1 METLLQVDSLRVH
14 FHNAAPS
21 RYAVDSVSFSMEPGE
36 ILGLVGESGSGKT
49 VTAMCISGLLPRQRA
64 AVQGSIHL
72 AGREILRCTE
82 QELRQIQGQ
91 DLAVV
96 FQEPMT
102 RMNPVMQ
109 VGKQVEESLRVHAK
123 LSPAQ
128 RKERALESLAQV
140 ELPNPSEI
148 YRKYPH
154 QLSGGQ
160 LQRIMI
166 AAAIVSRP
174 KLLLADEPTTALD
187 VTVQAQILA
196 LLKKINRESG
206 MGILFISH
214 DLHVVRKLCTRVAVM
229 DQGRRWSWR
238 RWMPS
243 IRGRPIPTRKNSS
256 LPSPTGRAI
265 DGKERPM
272 ERRALLEVKHL
283 NSFYEEGNGILSA
296 GKRRKQV
303 LQDVSFSLYQGE
315 VLGLVGESGS
325 GKTTLSRAIVGLL
338 RDYTGELLLHTA
350 TPPQMVFQ
358 DPYSSLNPAHTIG
371 WIVEEP
377 LRVKGGMSKA
387 GRKAQVGE
395 MLDKIGL
402 GPEYAH
408 RKPHELS
415 GGQRQRVAIAA
426 AVIAGPE
433 LLVADEPVSALDVT
447 IQAQI
452 LELLLSLRQELQL
465 SYLFISHDLNVI
477 YQICD
482 RVLVMN
488 HGEIVEENTVQE
500 LFANPRH
507 PYTKQLLAAAK

>member
-1 METLLQVDSLRVH
+1 
-14 FHNAAPS
+14 
-21 RYAVDSVSFSMEPGE
+21 
-36 ILGLVGESGSGKT
+36 
-49 VTAMCISGLLPRQRA
+49 
-64 AVQGSIHL
+64 
-72 AGREILRCTE
+72 
-82 QELRQIQGQ
+82 
-91 DLAVV
+91 
-96 FQEPMT
+96 
-102 RMNPVMQ
+102 
-109 VGKQVEESLRVHAK
+109 
-123 LSPAQ
+123 
-128 RKERALESLAQV
+128 
-140 ELPNPSEI
+140 
-148 YRKYPH
+148 
-154 QLSGGQ
+154 
-160 LQRIMI
+160 
-166 AAAIVSRP
+166 
-174 KLLLADEPTTALD
+174 
-187 VTVQAQILA
+187 
-196 LLKKINRESG
+196 
-206 MGILFISH
+206 
-214 DLHVVRKLCTRVAVM
+214 
-229 DQGRRWSWR
+229 
-238 RWMPS
+238 
-243 IRGRPIPTRKNSS
+243 
-256 LPSPTGRAI
+256 
-265 DGKERPM
+265 M

-371 WIVEEP
+371 WILEEP

-465 SYLFISHDLNVI
+465 SYLFISHDLRVVKHLS
-477 YQICD
+477 D
-482 RVLVMN
+482 RIAVMYL
-488 HGEIVEENTVQE
+488 GAMMEYAGKQS
-500 LFANPRH
+500 LFEHPLH
-507 PYTKQLLAAAK
+507 PYTQMLLSSVPDTDPERKREKIIMQGEIPGIDNIPQGCRFCTRCPYATERCRTEKPTLREVKPGHSVACFRYEEGKQA